1 MAASNTFDT
10 TNLGSAVSN
19 TEELTR
25 GAYLISPANSPF
37 YSNTNKSKASSIM
50 PEWTLDDLDDP
61 DNTPIPEGAD
71 ASAFADEFKEQAR
84 VFNYIQTLQRNPMV
98 TDDQELVDNAA
109 GVNYA
114 GAVMKALK
122 ELNRDTEKA
131 LLSANARSI
140 SGSTRTTAGLA
151 DQLSGASAIFPA
163 EYETP
168 TAQVVTGGSAPT
180 EANVDTV
187 LQSIFDESGEDSSV
201 RIYGGSA
208 WIQAFANNTMRLTS
222 SSNNFRT
229 QVNLNGEKGTIKNKI
244 RVYEGQFG
252 TAEVVNLNSKTLTDT
267 TNKDMA
273 YFINPNYVEIKEL
286 GGLIQKEL
294 PDLGGGRRSTIRR
307 KFALCVK
314 NPRAHAYWD
323 TITA

>member
-25 GAYLISPANSPF
+25 GAYLISPSNSPF
-37 YSNTNKSKASSIM
+37 YSNTEKQKAFSIM
-50 PEWTLDDLDDP
+50 PEWTLDDLSDP
-61 DNTPIPEGAD
+61 VNNPIAEGAD
-71 ASAFADEFKEQAR
+71 ASSFDNEFDEQAR
-84 VFNYIQTLQRNPMV
+84 VFNYVQTLERNPMV

-131 LLSANARSI
+131 LLSASARGV
-140 SGSTRTTAGLA
+140 SGSTRTSAGLA
-151 DQLSGASAIFPA
+151 DQLSGSSAIFPS
-163 EYETP
+163 EYQTP
-168 TAQVVTGGSAPT
+168 TAQVVSATAPT
-180 EANVDTV
+180 EANVDLV
-187 LQSIFDESGEDSSV
+187 LQSMFDESGEDSSV
-201 RIYGGSA
+201 RIYAGSG

-222 SSNNFRT
+222 ATDNFRT
-229 QVNLNGEKGTIKNKI
+229 QVNLNGEKGVIKNKI
-244 RVYEGQFG
+244 RIYEGQFG
-252 TAEVVNLNSKTLTDT
+252 TAEVVNLNSKTLYDT
-267 TNKDMA
+267 ANKDMA
-273 YFINPNYVEIKEL
+273 YFIDPKMVMIKEL

-307 KFALCVK
+307 KFTLCVK

-323 TITA
+323 ALT

>member
-37 YSNTNKSKASSIM
+37 YSNTDKQKASSIM
-50 PEWTLDDLDDP
+50 PEWTLDDMSDP
-61 DNTPIPEGAD
+61 DDTPIAEGQD
-71 ASAFADEFKEQAR
+71 ATAFDNEFAEQAR
-84 VFNYIQTLQRNPMV
+84 VFNYIQTLERNPMV

-131 LLSANARSI
+131 LLSTSARGV
-140 SGSTRTTAGLA
+140 SGSTRTSAGLA
-151 DQLSGASAIFPA
+151 EQIGGASTIFPS
-163 EYETP
+163 EYQTP
-168 TAQVVTGGSAPT
+168 AAQVLSATTPT
-180 EANVDTV
+180 EAVVDAA
-187 LQSIFDESGEDSSV
+187 LQSIFDESGEDATV
-201 RIYGGSA
+201 RIYAGSG
-208 WIQAFANNTMRLTS
+208 WMSEFAANTMRVTGS
-222 SSNNFRT
+222 TAERT
-229 QVNLNGEKGTIKNKI
+229 TINLNGEKGVIKNKI
-244 RVYEGQFG
+244 RIYEGQHG

-273 YFINPNYVEIKEL
+273 YFINPSMVCIKEL

-307 KFALCVK
+307 KFSLCVK
-314 NPRAHAYWD
+314 NPKAHAYQAA
-323 TITA
+323 TA

>member
-37 YSNTNKSKASSIM
+37 YSNTDKQKASSIM
-50 PEWTLDDLDDP
+50 PEWTLDDMSDP
-61 DNTPIPEGAD
+61 DSTPIAEGAD
-71 ASAFADEFKEQAR
+71 ATAFDNEFAEQAR
-84 VFNYIQTLQRNPMV
+84 VFNYIQTLERNPMV

-131 LLSANARSI
+131 LLSTSARGV
-140 SGSTRTTAGLA
+140 SGSTRTSAGLA
-151 DQLSGASAIFPA
+151 EQIGGASTIFPS
-163 EYETP
+163 EYQTP
-168 TAQVVTGGSAPT
+168 AAQVLGASTPT
-180 EANVDTV
+180 EALVDGA
-187 LQSIFDESGEDSSV
+187 LQSIFDESGEDASV
-201 RIYGGSA
+201 RIYGGSG
-208 WIQAFANNTMRLTS
+208 WISEFATNTMRLTS
-222 SSNNFRT
+222 ASLNFRT
-229 QVNLNGEKGTIKNKI
+229 QVNLNGEKGVIKNKI
-244 RVYEGQFG
+244 RVYEGQHG
-252 TAEVVNLNSKTLTDT
+252 TAEVVNLNSKCLTDT

-273 YFINPNYVEIKEL
+273 YFINPSMVCIKEL

-307 KFALCVK
+307 KFSLCVK
-314 NPRAHAYWD
+314 NPKAHAYQAA
-323 TITA
+323 TA

>member
-1 MAASNTFDT
+1 MASSNTFDT

-25 GAYLISPANSPF
+25 GAYLISPSNSPF
-37 YSNTNKSKASSIM
+37 YSNTDKQKASSIM
-50 PEWTLDDLDDP
+50 PEWTLDDLADP
-61 DNTPIPEGAD
+61 VNNPIAEGAD
-71 ASAFADEFKEQAR
+71 ASSFDDEFAEQGR
-84 VFNYIQTLQRNPMV
+84 VFNYIQTLERNPMV
-98 TDDQELVDNAA
+98 TDDQELVDNAS

-131 LLSANARSI
+131 LLSASARGV
-140 SGSTRTTAGLA
+140 SGAIRTSAGLA
-151 DQLSGASAIFPA
+151 DQLSGSSAIFPS
-163 EYETP
+163 EYQTP
-168 TAQVVTGGSAPT
+168 TAQVVSATAPT

-187 LQSIFDESGEDSSV
+187 LQSMFDESGEDSSV
-201 RIYGGSA
+201 RIYGGSG

-222 SSNNFRT
+222 ATDNFRT
-229 QVNLNGEKGTIKNKI
+229 TVNLNGEKGTIKNKI
-244 RVYEGQFG
+244 RIYEGQFG
-252 TAEVVNLNSKTLTDT
+252 TAEVVNLNSKTLYDT

-273 YFINPNYVEIKEL
+273 YFIDPKMVAIKEL

-307 KFALCVK
+307 KFSLCVK

-323 TITA
+323 AIA

>member
-25 GAYLISPANSPF
+25 GASLISPSNSPF
-37 YSNTNKSKASSIM
+37 YSNTTKSKASSIM
-50 PEWTLDDLDDP
+50 PEWTLDDLSDP
-61 DNTPIPEGAD
+61 DSTPIAEGED
-71 ASAFADEFKEQAR
+71 ASSFTDEFKEQAR
-84 VFNYIQTLQRNPMV
+84 VFNYIQTLARNPMV
-98 TDDQELVDNAA
+98 TDDQELVDNAS

-131 LLSANARSI
+131 LLSTSARGI
-140 SGSTRTTAGLA
+140 SGSTRTSAGLA
-151 DQLSGASAIFPA
+151 EQLSGASTIFPA

-168 TAQVVTGGSAPT
+168 AAQVVSATAAT
-180 EANVDTV
+180 EVNVDTV
-187 LQSIFDESGEDSSV
+187 LRSINDESGDQATM
-201 RIYGGSA
+201 RLYAGSG
-208 WIQAFANNTMRLTS
+208 WITQFASNTMRFTDSTDQRTS
-222 SSNNFRT
+222 
-229 QVNLNGEKGTIKNKI
+229 VNISGEKGVIKNKI
-244 RVYEGQFG
+244 RVYEGQHG
-252 TAEVVNLNSKTLTDT
+252 SVEVVNLNSKTLPDT

-273 YFINPNYVEIKEL
+273 YFINPGYVEIKEL

-314 NPRAHAYWD
+314 NPRAHAYWN
-323 TITA
+323 ALA

>member
-25 GAYLISPANSPF
+25 GAYLISPSNSPF
-37 YSNTNKSKASSIM
+37 YSNTTKSKASSIM
-50 PEWTLDDLDDP
+50 PEWTLDDLSDP
-61 DNTPIPEGAD
+61 DSTPIGEGED
-71 ASAFADEFKEQAR
+71 ASAFTDEFKEQAR
-84 VFNYIQTLQRNPMV
+84 VFNYVQTLARNPMV
-98 TDDQELVDNAA
+98 TDDQELVDNAS

-131 LLSANARSI
+131 LLSQSARGL
-140 SGSTRTTAGLA
+140 SGSTRTSAGLA

-168 TAQVVTGGSAPT
+168 AAQVTSGDPT
-180 EANVDTV
+180 EEAVDTV
-187 LQSIFDESGEDSSV
+187 LRSINDESGDQATMRV
-201 RIYGGSA
+201 YGGSA
-208 WIQAFANNTMRLTS
+208 WINAFSKNTMRVTGATAERTS
-222 SSNNFRT
+222 
-229 QVNLNGEKGTIKNKI
+229 VNINGEKGVIKNKI
-244 RVYEGQFG
+244 RIYDGQHG
-252 TAEVVNLNSKTLTDT
+252 TVEIVDLNSKTLYDT
-267 TNKDMA
+267 TDKDMA

-307 KFALCVK
+307 KYSLCVK
-314 NPRAHAYWD
+314 NPLAHGYQAA
-323 TITA
+323 TSA

>member
-37 YSNTNKSKASSIM
+37 YSNTTKSKASSIM
-50 PEWTLDDLDDP
+50 PEWTLDDLSDP
-61 DNTPIPEGAD
+61 DSTPIAEGQD
-71 ASAFADEFKEQAR
+71 ASSFRDEFAEQAR
-84 VFNYIQTLQRNPMV
+84 VFNYIQTLERNPMV
-98 TDDQELVDNAA
+98 TDDQELVDNAS

-131 LLSANARSI
+131 LLSTSARGI
-140 SGSTRTTAGLA
+140 SGSTRTSAGLA

-168 TAQVVTGGSAPT
+168 TAQVVSATAPT

-187 LQSIFDESGEDSSV
+187 LQSMYDESGEDASV

-208 WIQAFANNTMRLTS
+208 WIAAFATNTMRLTS
-222 SSNNFRT
+222 SSDNFRT
-229 QVNLNGEKGTIKNKI
+229 QVNLNGEKGVIKNKI
-244 RVYEGQFG
+244 RVYDGQFG
-252 TAEVVNLNSKTLTDT
+252 SAEVVNLNSKTLPDT

-314 NPRAHAYWD
+314 NPRAHAYWN
-323 TITA
+323 ALA

>member
-37 YSNTNKSKASSIM
+37 YSNTDKARASSIM
-50 PEWTLDDLDDP
+50 PEWTLDDLADP
-61 DNTPIPEGAD
+61 VNSPIAEGQD
-71 ASAFADEFKEQAR
+71 AAAFVDEFKEQAR
-84 VFNYIQTLQRNPMV
+84 VHNFIQTLERNPMV
-98 TDDQELVDNAA
+98 TDDQELVDNAS

-131 LLSANARSI
+131 LLSASVRGT
-140 SGSTRTTAGLA
+140 SGSTRTAAGLE
-151 DQLSGASAIFPA
+151 DQIGGASAIFPS
-163 EYETP
+163 EYQTP
-168 TAQVVTGGSAPT
+168 SAQVVTGAPT
-180 EANVDTV
+180 EAAVDDV
-187 LQSIFDESGEDSSV
+187 LQSMYDESGEDASV
-201 RIYGGSA
+201 RIYGGSS
-208 WIQAFANNTMRLTS
+208 WISAFSTNTMRLTS
-222 SSNNFRT
+222 SSDNFRT
-229 QVNLNGEKGTIKNKI
+229 QVNLNGEKGVIKNKI
-244 RVYEGQFG
+244 RVYEGQYG
-252 TAEVVNLNSKTLTDT
+252 TAEVVNLNSKTLTNT
-267 TNKDMA
+267 TLKDQA
-273 YFINPNYVEIKEL
+273 YFINPSMVLIKEL

-314 NPRAHAYWD
+314 NPRAHALWS
-323 TITA
+323 TIA

>member
-1 MAASNTFDT
+1 MASSNTFDT

-25 GAYLISPANSPF
+25 GAYLISPSNSPF
-37 YSNTNKSKASSIM
+37 YSNTDKSRASSVM
-50 PEWTLDDLDDP
+50 PEWTLDDLSDP
-61 DNTPIPEGAD
+61 VNSPIAEGAD
-71 ASAFADEFKEQAR
+71 ASAFADEFSEQAR
-84 VFNYIQTLQRNPMV
+84 VFNYIQTLERNPMV
-98 TDDQELVDNAA
+98 TDDQELVGNAA

-131 LLSANARSI
+131 LLSASARGI
-140 SGSTRTTAGLA
+140 SGSVRTAAGLA
-151 DQLSGASAIFPA
+151 NQLGGSSSIFPN
-163 EYETP
+163 EYQTP
-168 TAQVVTGGSAPT
+168 TAQVVSATAPT
-180 EANVDTV
+180 EVNVDAV
-187 LQSIFDESGEDSSV
+187 LQSMFDESGADSSV
-201 RIYGGSA
+201 RIYGGSG

-222 SSNNFRT
+222 ASDNFRT
-229 QVNLNGEKGTIKNKI
+229 QVNLNGEKGVIKNKI

-252 TAEVVNLNSKTLTDT
+252 TAEVVNLNSKTLYDT

-273 YFINPNYVEIKEL
+273 YFIDPSMVQIKEL

-307 KFALCVK
+307 KFTLCVK

-323 TITA
+323 AIA

>member
-25 GAYLISPANSPF
+25 GAYLISPSNSPV
-37 YSNTNKSKASSIM
+37 YSNTDKQRASSLM
-50 PEWTLDDLDDP
+50 PDWTLDGMDDP
-61 DNTPIPEGAD
+61 DDTPIGEGQD
-71 ASAFADEFKEQAR
+71 AVTFVDEFAEQAR
-84 VFNYIQTLQRNPMV
+84 VFNYIQTLERNPKV
-98 TDDQELVDNAA
+98 TDDQELVDNAS

-131 LLSANARSI
+131 LLSASARGV
-140 SGSTRTTAGLA
+140 SGSTRTSAGLA
-151 DQLSGASAIFPA
+151 DQIGGSSSIFPS
-163 EYETP
+163 EYQTPAAQLLAASTP
-168 TAQVVTGGSAPT
+168 T
-180 EANVDTV
+180 EDLVDGA
-187 LQSIFDESGEDSSV
+187 LQSIFDESGEDASV
-201 RIYGGSA
+201 RIYGGSG
-208 WIQAFANNTMRLTS
+208 WVSEFATNTMRLISATDKS
-222 SSNNFRT
+222 FRT
-229 QVNLNGEKGTIKNKI
+229 QVNLNGEKGIIKNKI
-244 RVYEGQFG
+244 RIYEGQHG

-273 YFINPNYVEIKEL
+273 YFINPGMVCIKEL

-307 KFALCVK
+307 KFSLCVK
-314 NPRAHAYWD
+314 NPKAHAYQAA
-323 TITA
+323 TA

>member
-25 GAYLISPANSPF
+25 GAYLISPSNSPF
-37 YSNTNKSKASSIM
+37 YSNTDKQKASSIM
-50 PEWTLDDLDDP
+50 PEWTLDDLADP
-61 DNTPIPEGAD
+61 DDTAIPEGAD
-71 ASAFADEFKEQAR
+71 ATDFEDEFSDQGR
-84 VFNYIQTLQRNPMV
+84 VFNYIQTLGKNPKV
-98 TDDQELVDNAA
+98 TDDQELVDNAS

-122 ELNRDTEKA
+122 ELNLGTEKA
-131 LLSANARSI
+131 LLSANARGV
-140 SGSTRTTAGLA
+140 SGATRTQAGLA
-151 DQLSGASAIFPA
+151 DQLGGASAIFPS
-163 EYETP
+163 EYQTP
-168 TAQVVTGGSAPT
+168 TAQVVSATAPT

-187 LQSIFDESGEDSSV
+187 LQSMFDESGEDSSV

-222 SSNNFRT
+222 ASDNFRT

-252 TAEVVNLNSKTLTDT
+252 TAEVVNLNSKTLYDT
-267 TNKDMA
+267 ENKDMA
-273 YFINPNYVEIKEL
+273 YFIDPKMVMIKEL
-286 GGLIQKEL
+286 GGLVQKEL

-307 KFALCVK
+307 KFSLCVK

-323 TITA
+323 AIA